1 MFQISRKKTRTS
13 MTALMLALLTGCN
26 GASDDGNGPSDNS
39 STEPNPPSGAS
50 SILSAENTV
59 NLSRNMSSSH
69 VLLEGKIHSSSQ
81 DGSSIVSSVRPV
93 TELESCKDIS
103 FDSTGYTVNFD
114 DFVGICVYKYDA
126 ENSNEPEQKASAY
139 AISVAQKSIGSEVSF
154 FTPIS
159 DTTLVGQPLTI
170 DLKNDPSFVTQVPEG
185 YTMDQEIT
193 LIGEGEAT
201 ADKSAQT
208 VTYNPTQEGGF
219 AKIIYSYSNGSE
231 VKLGYIA
238 ISVSSSPN
246 TAPNAPK
253 IDYSND
259 PLVEKVLVNEE
270 REIDL
275 SKYVSDDDG
284 DALQLIYTDSWNA
297 AVSPSNTADMNNL
310 KLTFQTTKVG
320 EHFVSYV
327 ISDHYGGYATG
338 LIRIE
343 VYDPESEPSWGNLQL
358 DTKYYFA
365 PLVKSEA
372 DAQGATYTST
382 HIDAQANNA
391 NVATF
396 NLQQAKQLCTASGR
410 LPTLD
415 ELNTLSKIGGVG
427 PAVYD
432 GWPVEI
438 DYWALDGSDASI
450 VNLTSGATGETP
462 NAGGQYVTCVGEG
475 DYLIDTAQSKLVA
488 IGDGVDQASVAVK
501 ATFNGEPLE
510 GIVVKATVTG
520 SANLANTSLVTDAA
534 GYAIFTILDTISE
547 QVTFVT
553 NIENSTSTRSAQLH
567 FTGNPNTAELNLKA
581 LSDNQPLTG
590 VNVFSAI
597 LQDAAGSPVAGQ
609 VIEYSQNPD
618 LTYTP
623 AEEQTNLDGAQQV
636 SVQLKNPDPG
646 SESYNYIVHAE
657 YARPDGTITSDNLQM
672 MFGANILE
680 PRLRSV
686 KDWATPP
693 DVNAVAAVFSSMPD
707 VTNNSVTFKI
717 SDTEEAE
724 FPNGRREMTV
734 KANKEGR
741 ATAVIEYGNREEGDH
756 SYLVQAYTED
766 GQTTNKIRQHFDP
779 AILGKKLIYKQIR
792 MEDTRP
798 AGFSCPTL
806 NGWEG
811 SGTTKD
817 VWKDLNAAGVTE
829 KDVKALGWKED
840 SYQSLDRIRYYGI
853 TQPSELPGE
862 YDVAYPL
869 IWRRDQNKWQEP
881 GPQDRFKG
889 FKYRICSKP
898 RT

>member
-1 MFQISRKKTRTS
+1 

-69 VLLEGKIHSSSQ
+69 VLLEGKIHSPSQ

-114 DFVGICVYKYDA
+114 DFVGVCVYKYDA

-259 PLVEKVLVNEE
+259 PLVEKVYVNEE

-297 AVSPSNTADMNNL
+297 AVSPSDTADMNNL

-358 DTKYYFA
+358 DMKYYFA

-475 DYLIDTAQSKLVA
+475 GYLIDTAQSKLVA

-581 LSDNQPLTG
+581 LIDNQPLTG

-597 LQDAAGSPVAGQ
+597 LQDAAGTPVAGQ

-618 LTYTP
+618 LTYIP
-623 AEEQTNLDGAQQV
+623 AEEQTNQDGSQQV
-636 SVQLKNPDPG
+636 SVQLKNPG

-657 YARPDGTITSDNLQM
+657 YARPDGTITSDKLQM
-672 MFGANILE
+672 RFTANILNPYLE
-680 PRLRSV
+680 ST
-686 KDWATPP
+686 KDLATPP
-693 DVNAVAAVFSSMPD
+693 DVNMVTAVFSSMPD
-707 VTNNSVTFKI
+707 PTNNSVTFEILTDNGEAVFSNGQRKI
-717 SDTEEAE
+717 KID
-724 FPNGRREMTV
+724 
-734 KANKEGR
+734 ANKVTKR
-741 ATAVIEYGNREEGDH
+741 ATAEIKYVGSGGKPKG
-756 SYLVQAYTED
+756 YLVDAYTED
-766 GQTTNKIRQHFDP
+766 GQRTAAVAQNFDP
-779 AILGKKLIYKQIR
+779 VVLGKQRMYKQIR
-792 MEDTRP
+792 IDEP
-798 AGFSCPTL
+798 KPFGYICPTR
-806 NGWEG
+806 NSGWEG
-811 SGTTKD
+811 GAEPINIYDDLTEAGVRPKD
-817 VWKDLNAAGVTE
+817 VVAI
-829 KDVKALGWKED
+829 GWKEEPGFTGNEP
-840 SYQSLDRIRYYGI
+840 RHPVYGLSSP
-853 TQPSELPGE
+853 TRVSGNQGFQLWFNPRHEEWRSELAHE
-862 YDVAYPL
+862 L
-869 IWRRDQNKWQEP
+869 E
-881 GPQDRFKG
+881 
-889 FKYRICSKP
+889 YRICSKS